1 MAYSEVLI
9 TPMRE
14 DLTRHGIEEV
24 RTPEELDE
32 ILRPGGGTVLVVTN
46 SVCGCAA
53 GKARPG
59 VVVAL
64 KNTKNPPDVAAT
76 VFAGGDVEA
85 VERLRSKY
93 LPGVPPS
100 SPSVA
105 LFRDG
110 KPVWVMHRHQIE
122 GNDPISIAKNVMHAL
137 DEHCVKLATDGHR

>member
-14 DLTRHGIEEV
+14 DLTRHGILEA
-24 RTPEELDE
+24 RTPEKLDE
-32 ILRPGGGTVLVVTN
+32 FLQPGSGNVLVVTN

-64 KNTKNPPDVAAT
+64 QNSQNKPDKAVT
-76 VFAGGDVEA
+76 VFAGGDVAA
-85 VERLRSKY
+85 VEHLRNNY
-93 LPGVPPS
+93 LPSVPPS

-110 KPVWVMHRHQIE
+110 KPVWVMHRYQIE
-122 GNDPISIAKNVMHAL
+122 SSDPLTIAKNLMAAF
-137 DEHCVKLATDGHR
+137 DQHCVPQPQ

>member
-14 DLTRHGIEEV
+14 DLTRHGIAEA
-24 RTPEELDE
+24 RTPGKVDE
-32 ILRPGGGTVLVVTN
+32 FLSPSSGNVLMVTN

-64 KNTKNPPDVAAT
+64 KNTANPPDITAT

-85 VERLRSKY
+85 VAHLRDNY

-100 SPSVA
+100 SPSIA

-122 GNDPISIAKNVMHAL
+122 GSDPITIAHTIMGAL
-137 DEHCVKLATDGHR
+137 DQYCAKQPTA